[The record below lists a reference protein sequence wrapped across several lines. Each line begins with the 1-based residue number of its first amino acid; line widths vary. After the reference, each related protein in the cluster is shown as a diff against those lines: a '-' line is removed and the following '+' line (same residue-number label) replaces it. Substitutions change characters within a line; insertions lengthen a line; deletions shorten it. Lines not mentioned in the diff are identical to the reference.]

1 MSSGHEAAHT
11 LRRLPLQVHLPD
23 MAVAEA
29 VIDCKAVV
37 ADVP

>member
-1 MSSGHEAAHT
+1 MSSGHEAAT